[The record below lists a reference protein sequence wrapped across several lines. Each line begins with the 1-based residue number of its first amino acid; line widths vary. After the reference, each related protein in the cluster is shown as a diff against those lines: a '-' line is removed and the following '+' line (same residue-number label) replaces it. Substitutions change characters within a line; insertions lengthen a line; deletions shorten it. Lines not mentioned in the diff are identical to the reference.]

1 MDGGGGG
8 GSEETVSDHGPVLE
22 ELMPLKPSLSLSLSS
37 EEHESGAGAGK
48 REEAA
53 ETPPPEATKQL
64 ATPDWLRSVQLWS
77 QEPQQRPS
85 SPPSPQPPLCK
96 PVALSARKAGGAFQP
111 FERQKRAEAPA
122 SSATTA
128 AAVVGDSSDGAPA
141 DTDAAGRRPRS
152 GDKETSGDAEDK
164 GSDRKDGKGGGE
176 EGQSQAQAP
185 ARKPR
190 RCWAPE
196 LHRRFLQALQQLGG
210 SHGR

>member
-1 MDGGGGG
+1 MVWFLLVWH
-8 GSEETVSDHGPVLE
+8 S
-22 ELMPLKPSLSLSLSS
+22 KPSCIISI
-37 EEHESGAGAGK
+37 
-48 REEAA
+48 
-53 ETPPPEATKQL
+53 PP
-64 ATPDWLRSVQLWS
+64 
-77 QEPQQRPS
+77 QE
-85 SPPSPQPPLCK
+85 PLCK

-128 AAVVGDSSDGAPA
+128 AASSAAAVVGDSSDGAPV
-141 DTDAAGRRPRS
+141 DTDAAERRPRS
-152 GDKETSGDAEDK
+152 DDKETSGDAKDK
-164 GSDRKDGKGGGE
+164 GSGKKGSKGGE

-210 SHGR
+210 SHGRCATRTEGSNRIIQQARPSS